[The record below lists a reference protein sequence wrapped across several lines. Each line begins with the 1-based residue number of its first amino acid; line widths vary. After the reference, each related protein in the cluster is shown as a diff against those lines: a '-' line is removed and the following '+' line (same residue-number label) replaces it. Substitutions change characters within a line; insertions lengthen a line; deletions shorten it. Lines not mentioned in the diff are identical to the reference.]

1 MSKMQSNFVTSD
13 TSPPSG
19 ILLPHFVISA
29 PISSTAKLIYCC
41 ILDAV
46 TASLL
51 EDDYGHHFA
60 VFPIADIVAV
70 VGKSD
75 MTVKRAL
82 WELEAAGLLKRDRP
96 RIGAP
101 NHLYALLR
109 ETV

>member
-1 MSKMQSNFVTSD
+1 MNSYFVTSN

-29 PISSTAKLIYCC
+29 PIRSTAKLIYCC

-51 EDDYGHHFA
+51 SDEYGHRFA
-60 VFPIADIVAV
+60 VFPIANIAAV

-82 WELEAAGLLKRDRP
+82 QELESSGLLKRDRP

-101 NHLYALLR
+101 NHLYALLK
-109 ETV
+109 ETA

>member
-1 MSKMQSNFVTSD
+1 MTSHFVTSD
-13 TSPPSG
+13 TSPPAG

-29 PISSTAKLIYCC
+29 PISSTAKLVYCC

-46 TASLL
+46 TATLL
-51 EDDYGHHFA
+51 ADEYGHRFA
-60 VFPIADIVAV
+60 VFPIADIAAL

-82 WELEAAGLLKRDRP
+82 RDLEAAGLLKRDRP

-101 NHLYALLR
+101 NHLYALLK
-109 ETV
+109 ETA